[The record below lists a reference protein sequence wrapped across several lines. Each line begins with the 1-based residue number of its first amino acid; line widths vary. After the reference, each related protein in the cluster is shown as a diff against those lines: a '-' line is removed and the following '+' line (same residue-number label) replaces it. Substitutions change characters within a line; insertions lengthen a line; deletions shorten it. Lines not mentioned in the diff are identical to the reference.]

1 MSYYTLMDLKAELN
15 FNLVY
20 QAKRYFTV
28 SITEPEVNR
37 PGLQLAG
44 YFRKFKNKRLQMI
57 GNQEWYY
64 LSEMEPDKRRESLDK
79 LFEQDVP
86 AIIFAAGNEVFKE
99 ALESAEKYDITIF
112 KIDKKTNIVLEEL
125 KNFIDEALAPTT
137 RIHGVLLDVYGVGVI
152 LTGDSGVGKS
162 ETALDLIAKGSKL
175 ISDDSVIIKKMDDRL
190 IGTSPEI
197 TKHFME
203 VRGVGIIDIQRFFG
217 VGSVMEKREVEM
229 IAHLELWDDE
239 KEYVRL
245 GLEDTYQEILGVDVV
260 KYTIP
265 VKPGR
270 HTAMIIEVATNN
282 FKQKQLGY
290 NPAVALNERIM
301 TSIRKRKENQRR
313 D

>member
-1 MSYYTLMDLKAELN
+1 MSYYTLMDLKSELD

-64 LSEMEPDKRRESLDK
+64 LSEMEPDERRESLDK

-245 GLEDTYQEILGVDVV
+245 GLEDTYQEILGIDVV

-301 TSIRKRKENQRR
+301 SSIRKRKENQRR

>member
-1 MSYYTLMDLKAELN
+1 MSYYTLMDLKSELD

-64 LSEMEPDKRRESLDK
+64 LSEMEPDERRESLDK

-112 KIDKKTNIVLEEL
+112 KIDKKTNVVLEEL

-301 TSIRKRKENQRR
+301 SSIRKRKENQRR

>member
-1 MSYYTLMDLKAELN
+1 MSYYTLMDIKADLDIE
-15 FNLVY
+15 LVY
-20 QAKRYFTV
+20 QAKKYFTIHI
-28 SITEPEVNR
+28 SESEYNR

-44 YFRKFKNKRLQMI
+44 YYKKFKNKRLQLI

-64 LSEMEPDKRRESLDK
+64 LSEMEPEERRKSLFK
-79 LFEQDVP
+79 LCEEKVP
-86 AIIFAAGNEVFKE
+86 AIIFTAGNQVFKE
-99 ALESAEKYDITIF
+99 AIEAAEQNDVTIF
-112 KIDKKTNIVLEEL
+112 KTKEKTSVIMENL
-125 KNFIDEALAPTT
+125 KNFIDESVAPTT

-162 ETALDLIAKGSKL
+162 ETALDLIAKGAKL

-217 VGSVMEKREVEM
+217 VGSVMAKREIEM

-245 GLEDTYQEILGVDVV
+245 GLEDTYEEILGIDVV

-282 FKQKQLGY
+282 YKQKQLGY
-290 NPAVALNERIM
+290 NPAMALNERIM
-301 TSIRKRKENQRR
+301 TSIRKRKENKRME
-313 D
+313 

>member
-64 LSEMEPDKRRESLDK
+64 LSEMEPDERRESLDK

-282 FKQKQLGY
+282 YKQKQLGY

-301 TSIRKRKENQRR
+301 SSIRKRKENQRR

>member
-1 MSYYTLMDLKAELN
+1 MDLKSELN

-64 LSEMEPDKRRESLDK
+64 LSEMEPDERRESLDK

-282 FKQKQLGY
+282 YKQKQLGY

-301 TSIRKRKENQRR
+301 SSIRKRKENQRR

>member
-1 MSYYTLMDLKAELN
+1 MDLKSELD

-64 LSEMEPDKRRESLDK
+64 LSEMEPDERRESLDK

-282 FKQKQLGY
+282 YKQKQLGY

-301 TSIRKRKENQRR
+301 SSIRKRKENQRR

>member
-44 YFRKFKNKRLQMI
+44 YFRKFKNKRLPLI

-64 LSEMEPDKRRESLDK
+64 LSERDPDKRRESLDK

-125 KNFIDEALAPTT
+125 KNFIDEALAPTKM
-137 RIHGVLLDVYGVGVI
+137 IHGVLLDVYGVGVI
-152 LTGDSGVGKS
+152 ITGDSGVGKS

-245 GLEDTYQEILGVDVV
+245 GLEDTYQEILGIDVV

-301 TSIRKRKENQRR
+301 SSIRKRKENQRR

>member
-28 SITEPEVNR
+28 SVTEPEVNR

-64 LSEMEPDKRRESLDK
+64 LSEMEPDERRESLDK

-282 FKQKQLGY
+282 YKQKQLGY

-301 TSIRKRKENQRR
+301 SSIRKRKENQRR

>member
-1 MSYYTLMDLKAELN
+1 MSYYTLMDIKADLDIE
-15 FNLVY
+15 LVY
-20 QAKRYFTV
+20 QAKRYFTIHI
-28 SITEPEVNR
+28 SESEVNR

-44 YFRKFKNKRLQMI
+44 YYKKFKNGRLQLI

-64 LSEMEPDKRRESLDK
+64 LSEMEPEDRKNSIFK
-79 LFEQDVP
+79 LCEQKVP
-86 AIIFAAGNEVFKE
+86 AIIFTAGNSVFKE
-99 ALESAEKYDITIF
+99 ALEAAEIYDVTIF
-112 KIDKKTNIVLEEL
+112 KTEEKTSEVMESLN
-125 KNFIDEALAPTT
+125 NFIDEALAPTT

-162 ETALDLIAKGSKL
+162 ETALDLIAKGAKL

-217 VGSVMEKREVEM
+217 VGSVMAKREIEM

-245 GLEDTYQEILGVDVV
+245 GLEDTYEEILGIDVV

-282 FKQKQLGY
+282 YKQKQLGY

-301 TSIRKRKENQRR
+301 SSIRKRKENKRME
-313 D
+313 

>member
-125 KNFIDEALAPTT
+125 KNFIYEALAPTT

-282 FKQKQLGY
+282 YKQKQLGY

-301 TSIRKRKENQRR
+301 SSIRKRKENQRR

>member
-1 MSYYTLMDLKAELN
+1 MDLKAELN

-112 KIDKKTNIVLEEL
+112 KIDEKTNIVLEEL

-301 TSIRKRKENQRR
+301 SSIRKRKENQRR